1 MNRSLQIIQVL
12 AKIGKI
18 MSKIIYI
25 CCIVGFCGCIV
36 GILSIV
42 IGAHAALK
50 VGSVTLNSVLQA
62 EAHINEATLYTITIV
77 GMLLCAGEGVLARF
91 AEHYFRREIADGT
104 PFHMDGAKE
113 LFRLGILTI
122 CIPLGT
128 LIAAEILQGVLA
140 GILPNVETMDLKGFD
155 SVELGVMF
163 MVLSLFCRHGAELQ
177 QRIQPDQPN

>member
-18 MSKIIYI
+18 MSKIIFI

-36 GILSIV
+36 GIMSLA
-42 IGAHAALK
+42 IGATATLK
-50 VGSVTLNSVLQA
+50 VGSVTLDSILQA
-62 EAHINEATLYTITIV
+62 EAHINETTLYTIMLV
-77 GMLLCAGEGVLARF
+77 GMLLCAGEAVLAKF
-91 AEHYFRREIADGT
+91 AERYFRRELADGT

-128 LIAAEILQGVLA
+128 LIAAEILQGILA
-140 GILPNVETMDLKGFD
+140 GVLPNVETMDLKGFD
-155 SVELGVMF
+155 SVDLGVMF

-177 QRIQPDQPN
+177 QRAEGEQPD